1 MAGRHGGW
9 GSEAGGEERLLGSGQ
24 VLLAGVAAGPSPHF
38 LLLLLLPTL
47 RSALLRL
54 PDFLSRARRGAAS
67 RRPASSPAASP
78 TLPPEG
84 GDRPEGREEEG
95 EGDREAAR
103 SEAEGMAAAAAA
115 SSGPRIWK
123 GWHPPAMLC
132 QALQQGGAGGKGGDV
147 IRRQCAAVPTAPPV
161 GRASSGRVGP
171 PPHNAPQHGGAVKA
185 QLEAVRAERQAGG
198 EGHLLA
204 GTVGRA
210 EGGGMIG

>member
-1 MAGRHGGW
+1 VAGRHGGW
-9 GSEAGGEERLLGSGQ
+9 GSEAGREERLLGSGQ

-38 LLLLLLPTL
+38 LLLLLLLPTL

-54 PDFLSRARRGAAS
+54 PAFLSRARRAAAS

-84 GDRPEGREEEG
+84 GDRPEGREEG

-147 IRRQCAAVPTAPPV
+147 IRRQCAAVPTAPLV

-171 PPHNAPQHGGAVKA
+171 PTHNAPQHGGAVEA

-204 GTVGRA
+204 GSVGRA